1 MRRLLLKSA
10 TRRKDRKAPLS
21 DVLCEGHQL
30 CQMHQ
35 SILITHSRTYEL
47 NSLRSKPRAQSFIQV
62 ALWNFSLR
70 FVYELLDLFLVIV
83 LIDWGFK

>member
-1 MRRLLLKSA
+1 MRRWFPKA
-10 TRRKDRKAPLS
+10 TTQREDRKAPLS

-35 SILITHSRTYEL
+35 YILITRSRTYEL

-70 FVYELLDLFLVIV
+70 FVYELLDLLLVIV
-83 LIDWGFK
+83 LMDWGFK